1 MIGPLLHVGAK
12 VGALVDGQLPPA
24 EAERMWAHVHVCPSC
39 RAAVER
45 EGWVKT
51 RLAGLALTP
60 EQPAAPG
67 HLAGT
72 LSRVT
77 ALGWPEPVESGH
89 DRRRLVLAA
98 IGVGSV
104 GAAFVGVF
112 AMTVPAQAPGLDRR
126 LPTTSLTRPSESSSS
141 TPRSPG
147 LTDARTT
154 RPLRVGSATAA
165 RLAVP
170 QSK

>member
-24 EAERMWAHVHVCPSC
+24 EAERMWAHVHACPSC
-39 RAAVER
+39 RAAVAR

-67 HLAGT
+67 HLAST

-77 ALGWPEPVESGH
+77 ALGWPEPVETGH

-104 GAAFVGVF
+104 GAAFLGVF
-112 AMTVPAQAPGLDRR
+112 AMTVPAQAPGGP

-147 LTDARTT
+147 LTEVRAI